1 MARTS
6 QDEILGVINAG
17 IDARMSIMIE
27 GDPGQ
32 GKSALVRSIAE
43 QRGYRLITI
52 IGSQRDSTDIT
63 GFPVKRSMVG
73 RDGKVMG
80 SVADYAI
87 QKWQW
92 EIMRYRK
99 VVLFLDEFSNSPPPV
114 QASMLSLLNERE
126 FPNGERMPDETIVIG
141 AMNPVESAA
150 NGFRLGLPVSNR
162 LMLVPWNP
170 SPGEW
175 MERFL
180 DNWGHPD
187 EVPMQ
192 EMEWRKTV
200 VEFLKTNPSL
210 LYKLPDQDMKND
222 PSVYGIDQSSNA
234 ERDIYT
240 MAYPTNRSWTNLAR
254 VIPHLAHND
263 GSGRGSITMR
273 SLQRVADGVVGY
285 EAASAFVSYVKER
298 MGNRKKA
305 LPPVSD
311 IIDDPRIIDWK
322 NLDAAQSQK
331 VLSETMRRLRT
342 EMKEGDGGSRI
353 LDKVISMFVTMAS
366 VRTDI
371 GAPHVDELVRISAL
385 AHRPDLVRALTSAY
399 RKVGERLADR

>member
-6 QDEILGVINAG
+6 QDEILNVINAG

-63 GFPVKRSMVG
+63 GFPVKRNIADKDG
-73 RDGKVMG
+73 RVIG

-126 FPNGERMPDETIVIG
+126 FPNGDKMPNETIVIG
-141 AMNPVESAA
+141 AMNPVDSAT
-150 NGFRLGLPVSNR
+150 NGFKLGLPVSNR
-162 LMLVPWNP
+162 LMIIPWNP

-175 MERFL
+175 MKQFL
-180 DNWGHPD
+180 DNWGHPED
-187 EVPMQ
+187 ISPM
-192 EMEWRKTV
+192 EMKWRRTI
-200 VEFLKTNPSL
+200 VEFLKANPSL

-222 PSVYGIDQSSNA
+222 PSVYGIDPSSSA

-254 VIPHLAHND
+254 IIPNLMHD
-263 GSGRGSITMR
+263 EGSGKGSIAMR
-273 SLQRVADGVVGY
+273 SLQRTADGVVGY
-285 EAASAFVSYVKER
+285 EAASAFVSYVKETR
-298 MGNRKKA
+298 GDKKA
-305 LPPVSD
+305 LPSATDVINNPS
-311 IIDDPRIIDWK
+311 IINWEK
-322 NLDAAQSQK
+322 LDAAQSQK
-331 VLSETMRRLRT
+331 LLSETMRLLRNNT
-342 EMKEGDGGSRI
+342 KNGDTKI
-353 LDKVISMFVTMAS
+353 LDKIVDMFITVAS
-366 VRTDI
+366 TRTDI
-371 GAPHVDELVRISAL
+371 GAPYVDELVRTAAL
-385 AHRPDLVRALTSAY
+385 ARRPDLVRSLTSAY
-399 RKVGERLADR
+399 RKVGERLAER

>member
-63 GFPVKRSMVG
+63 GFPVKRSIAK
-73 RDGKVMG
+73 DGKVIG

-92 EIMRYRK
+92 EIMRYRR

-126 FPNGERMPDETIVIG
+126 FPNGDRMPDETIVIG

-187 EVPMQ
+187 AIPVK
-192 EMEWRKTV
+192 EMEWRKIIV
-200 VEFLKTNPSL
+200 GFLKTNPSL

-254 VIPHLAHND
+254 IIPHLMYGT
-263 GSGRGSITMR
+263 GSGKSDINPRA
-273 SLQRVADGVVGY
+273 LQRAADGVVGY
-285 EAASAFVSYVKER
+285 EAASAFVSYVNER
-298 MGNRKKA
+298 MGGRKKA

-311 IIDDPRIIDWK
+311 IIDNPAIVDWK

-331 VLSETMRRLRT
+331 LLSETMRRLRT
-342 EMKEGDGGSRI
+342 EMKGGNGDPRI
-353 LDKVISMFVTMAS
+353 LDKVINMFITMAS

-371 GAPHVDELVRISAL
+371 GAPHVDELVRTAAL
-385 AHRPDLVRALTSAY
+385 AHRPDLVRSLTASY
-399 RKVGERLADR
+399 RKVGERLAEG